1 MKKVIAIIGSLSGR
15 SSNKAIVNH
24 IAGLAAD
31 KFVIDVYD
39 GIRDLPQF
47 NPDLDNEDPPH
58 SVVEFRQK
66 VRDSDGV
73 LISTPE
79 YIFGVPGALKNA
91 LDWAVSTADFREKP
105 VALVVASTSG
115 EKAYESL
122 LLTLKT
128 IEAVIADGCSL
139 LIPHVKAK
147 IGVDGKIGH
156 EQTSNEIKSLLDSF
170 VGALQA

>member
-1 MKKVIAIIGSLSGR
+1 MKKIIAIIGSLSGR

-31 KFVIDVYD
+31 KLDIDIYD

-47 NPDLDNEDPPH
+47 NPDLDDENPPN
-58 SVVEFRQK
+58 SVVEFRQR
-66 VRDSDGV
+66 VRDCDGV

-91 LDWAVSTADFREKP
+91 LDWTVSTADFREKP
-105 VALVVASTSG
+105 VALIVASTSG

-122 LLTLKT
+122 LFTLQTIELTDVRSSFRTLKQRS
-128 IEAVIADGCSL
+128 ESMVR
-139 LIPHVKAK
+139 
-147 IGVDGKIGH
+147 
-156 EQTSNEIKSLLDSF
+156 
-170 VGALQA
+170 